1 MCFSAT
7 ASFGAGI
14 VLSAIGVASIKKV
27 WHPSQ
32 IIFAST
38 PLIFAVQQF
47 SEGVL
52 WVILPNLAYA
62 TLQHVITHFFLFF
75 AQIVWPIWV
84 PVAILLLEQEATRK
98 KIQKALVGVGILVS
112 CYLAY
117 CMLSYHVQAK
127 IIGYHVS
134 YEQDFPGAFRNYI
147 GALYVI
153 VTVAPPFFSH
163 IKRIWLLGL
172 TTFISYIVTTIFY
185 DNYLVSVWCFFASVI
200 SASIYVVMIEIK
212 KDSKE
217 YSFR

>member
-7 ASFGAGI
+7 ASFGVGI
-14 VLSAIGVASIKKV
+14 VLSVIGVASIKKV
-27 WHPSQ
+27 WHRSQ
-32 IIFAST
+32 IVFAAT

-47 SEGVL
+47 AEGIL
-52 WVILPNLAYA
+52 WVTLPDPACA
-62 TLQHVITHFFLFF
+62 SVQHVITHLFLFF

-84 PVAILLLEQEATRK
+84 PVAVLLLEQEETRK
-98 KIQKALVGVGILVS
+98 KMQKALVGVGILVS
-112 CYLAY
+112 GYLGY

-127 IIGYHVS
+127 IIGYHVT
-134 YEQDFPGAFRNYI
+134 YQQDFPAAFRNYI

-163 IKRIWLLGL
+163 IKKIWLLGL

-200 SASIYVVMIEIK
+200 SASIYVVMIEINK
-212 KDSKE
+212 ASKE

>member
-7 ASFGAGI
+7 ASFGVGI
-14 VLSAIGVASIKKV
+14 VLSVIGVASIKKV
-27 WHPSQ
+27 WHRSQ
-32 IIFAST
+32 IVFAAT

-47 SEGVL
+47 AEGIL
-52 WVILPNLAYA
+52 WVTLPDPACA
-62 TLQHVITHFFLFF
+62 SVQHVITHLFLFF

-84 PVAILLLEQEATRK
+84 PVAVLLLEQEETRK
-98 KIQKALVGVGILVS
+98 KMQKALVGVGILVS
-112 CYLAY
+112 GYLGS

-127 IIGYHVS
+127 IIGYHVT
-134 YEQDFPGAFRNYI
+134 YQQDFPAAFRNYI

-163 IKRIWLLGL
+163 IKKIWLLGL

-212 KDSKE
+212 KASKE

>member
-7 ASFGAGI
+7 ASFGVGI
-14 VLSAIGVASIKKV
+14 VLSVIGVASIKKV
-27 WHPSQ
+27 WHRSQ
-32 IIFAST
+32 IVFAAT

-47 SEGVL
+47 AEGIL
-52 WVILPNLAYA
+52 WVTLPDPACA
-62 TLQHVITHFFLFF
+62 SVQHVITHLFLFF

-84 PVAILLLEQEATRK
+84 PVAVLLLEQEETRK
-98 KIQKALVGVGILVS
+98 KMQKALVGVGILVS
-112 CYLAY
+112 GYLGY

-127 IIGYHVS
+127 IIGYHVT
-134 YEQDFPGAFRNYI
+134 YQQDFPAAFRNYI

-163 IKRIWLLGL
+163 IKKIWLLGL

-212 KDSKE
+212 KASKE